1 MTSCTNTALGN
12 ALGLSH
18 STVSRMRA
26 GTRTGSVK
34 TLIRLAEVSGVP
46 LDKVAAASEAVR
58 EGDTAEWNAILE
70 KACGADASP
79 E

>member
-34 TLIRLAEVSGVP
+34 TLIKLAEVSGVP
-46 LDKVAAASEAVR
+46 LDQVAAASEAVR
-58 EGDTAEWNAILE
+58 EGKTDEWNAILE
-70 KACGADASP
+70 KACGADAGP